1 MYYTIDII
9 ICPCPFVNRNRQKK
23 QNRTLYAGSVFD
35 FRQTFTLQPNLSGIL
50 PVWTPVMKS

>member
-1 MYYTIDII
+1 MLLSL
-9 ICPCPFVNRNRQKK
+9 CQQKPSKK

-35 FRQTFTLQPNLSGIL
+35 FCQTFTLQPNLSGIL